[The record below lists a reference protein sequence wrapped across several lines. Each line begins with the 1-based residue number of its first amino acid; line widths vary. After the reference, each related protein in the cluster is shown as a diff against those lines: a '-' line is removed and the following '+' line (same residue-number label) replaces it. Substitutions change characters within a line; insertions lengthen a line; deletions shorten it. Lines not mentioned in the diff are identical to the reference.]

1 MINGETRTGATT
13 FMIDKDIDTGGIILR
28 QGINI
33 SDTDTAGDVH
43 DKLMEIGAELVVQTT
58 QGIIER
64 NVDTRVQRS
73 FIQGSEV
80 LKPAPKLSRELCH
93 IDWNDS
99 TKQIYNLI
107 RGLSPYPAAFTE
119 LVKEGSAP
127 AQLKI
132 FTAEKVDEPV
142 EGTIPGRI
150 LTDGKTYL
158 HITTADGAISLKDV
172 QIAGKKRMDI
182 KAFLAGFREPELYTT
197 TAGTSKA
204 EIAKTKA

>member
-1 MINGETRTGATT
+1 MNVVAP
-13 FMIDKDIDTGGIILR
+13 
-28 QGINI
+28 
-33 SDTDTAGDVH
+33 V
-43 DKLMEIGAELVVQTT
+43 LV
-58 QGIIER
+58 
-64 NVDTRVQRS
+64 
-73 FIQGSEV
+73 
-80 LKPAPKLSRELCH
+80 
-93 IDWNDS
+93 
-99 TKQIYNLI
+99 
-107 RGLSPYPAAFTE
+107 
-119 LVKEGSAP
+119 
-127 AQLKI
+127 
-132 FTAEKVDEPV
+132 EKVDEPV